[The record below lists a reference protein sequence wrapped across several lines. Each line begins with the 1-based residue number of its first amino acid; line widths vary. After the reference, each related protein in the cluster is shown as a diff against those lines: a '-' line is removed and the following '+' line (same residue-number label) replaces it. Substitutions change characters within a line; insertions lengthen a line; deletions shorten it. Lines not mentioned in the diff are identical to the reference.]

1 MRLPGTGSAADA
13 GRTANTRT
21 AGSKGD
27 TVGLVWAASSTAAAV
42 RRYRVADLPQVGLH
56 IPVPGVSSRAVM
68 PPDNTAHIPKKQ
80 YLREPVPVAF
90 SHKMRHD

>member
-1 MRLPGTGSAADA
+1 MGSFVNCRRRLSVSRRSA
-13 GRTANTRT
+13 T
-21 AGSKGD
+21 
-27 TVGLVWAASSTAAAV
+27 
-42 RRYRVADLPQVGLH
+42 PGLH
-56 IPVPGVSSRAVM
+56 TPVPGMSSKAVM